1 MSRYA
6 SYCGRED
13 CRSIG
18 AQNAEADGK
27 LPLTR
32 AIPVVARRAGCTQA
46 EAREALKATWSGEWH
61 HTGNRARST
70 DYYDVDAAVR
80 HLIGEERFDA
90 EQRAIRLS
98 DIRETLDRIARERDA
113 VANWG
118 FCDAETADCEAAAA
132 LPLLLAWQ
140 RDKLAAEIRG
150 HQNEIRRLEKMMA
163 AENLPDAGVKVGG
176 LGYSQLAQAGA
187 AKPTSFGIFQ
197 DALRFGSRVDARRNE
212 QAERLAKL
220 DAEATRLRSEAQE
233 ISGQDQ
239 AAVSRRPLEPERA
252 AEESG
257 ETGAAVGESA
267 A

>member
-1 MSRYA
+1 MKRYA
-6 SYCGRED
+6 SYCGRDD

-32 AIPVVARRAGCTQA
+32 AIPVVARRAGVAQA
-46 EAREALKATWSGEWH
+46 QAREALKATWAGEWH
-61 HTGNRARST
+61 HTGNRARKT

-80 HLIGEERFDA
+80 RLIGEERFAA
-90 EQRAIRLS
+90 EQRSLRLDEINKQLLNMARSREAIAGWS
-98 DIRETLDRIARERDA
+98 
-113 VANWG
+113 
-118 FCDAETADCEAAAA
+118 FEAAAIA
-132 LPLLLAWQ
+132 DQQAAKAIPLLLTWH

-150 HQNEIRRLEKMMA
+150 HQNEIGRLQNLMA
-163 AENLPDAGVKVGG
+163 CDDLTGAGVHIGS
-176 LGYSQLAQAGA
+176 LGANHLQQAGVPIPDNFEA
-187 AKPTSFGIFQ
+187 FRR
-197 DALRFGSRVDARRNE
+197 ALRGSRVDALRAE
-212 QAERLAKL
+212 QAEKLARI
-220 DAEATRLRSEAQE
+220 DAETLRLRGEAEQ

-239 AAVSRRPLEPERA
+239 AAVSRGPLEPERA